1 MSKELSLKKF
11 FILFF
16 VFLFLFMRADNDFGH
31 VESGI
36 YFDYTKSIV
45 EDGDF
50 NIVDQFF
57 THEQNKYVTK
67 NYYYPDFHSHGSVIY
82 WNYLYSFGLFVNK
95 FLKLEGE
102 QLNTLLHVSLSFSS
116 VFFFLM
122 GMLLLPKTIALF
134 GFEFRKF
141 WYFLLPIITPLYF
154 YTVMEP
160 GNGSIVAFPLV
171 QILIHLYIWC
181 LKDFT
186 YRNMALYGGFLALS
200 FISKV
205 DAVFYGVLPFHAYF
219 YFLRERKLLEITS
232 KIAVFLLAFFLVNSL
247 QILNDYIKYGLFSYG
262 YIDTVFSDYNLF
274 WEVLF
279 SPYHGIIYYS
289 PLYLISVLG
298 FLYLIKK
305 HFDGNFIEFKEK
317 NFLLIFLGIV
327 LLIKLYIFAGSYS
340 HGSGVFGGRQFMSEI
355 PTFFMCALILI
366 NKIKSRWQENLL
378 YVFLF
383 IWSLIVFF
391 SYRDMSLDS
400 ANFTPWDVNS
410 KYYFLNIVN
419 RLGEFLYFIKELF
432 FGFSEVGLKLKIFF
446 LYPLGFSV
454 IFALLKYRNLK
465 KYAFAFLVF
474 FGGTYTLQTSYNY
487 YYGKKNVLLKRESGF
502 YDNALVGNGVA
513 MYFYYENMGSLNER
527 LVFLKAN
534 GKEDEFKRVDKIR
547 KRYHDEAK
555 SQILVYPDKSIPM
568 YKYYREFSTEHHMI
582 DGMKKY
588 NIPMLR

>member
-1 MSKELSLKKF
+1 MIENINYKRALIFLFTSL
-11 FILFF
+11 
-16 VFLFLFMRADNDFGH
+16 FLFLRADGDFGH

-45 EDGDF
+45 QDGDF
-50 NIVDQFF
+50 NIVNQFF
-57 THEQNKYVTK
+57 SEDQKKYVTK

-95 FLKLEGE
+95 FLNLSGE

-116 VFFFLM
+116 VFFFLL
-122 GMLLLPKTIALF
+122 GMFLLPKTLKLF
-134 GFEFRKF
+134 DFEMKSYWF
-141 WYFLLPIITPLYF
+141 FLLPMITPLYF

-171 QILIHLYIWC
+171 QILIHIYFWC
-181 LKDFT
+181 LKDFS

-219 YFLRERKLLEITS
+219 YFLREKKFFDIT
-232 KIAVFLLAFFLVNSL
+232 KKMVVFLLSFFIINSL
-247 QILNDYIKYGLFSYG
+247 QLFNDYIKYGLFAYG

-279 SPYHGIIYYS
+279 SPYHGIVYYS
-289 PLYLISVLG
+289 PLYLISIVG
-298 FLYLIKK
+298 FLYLVKK
-305 HFDGNFIEFKEK
+305 HFDGNFIEFQSK
-317 NFLLIFLGIV
+317 NFLLIFLSIV

-355 PTFFMCALILI
+355 PTFFMCSLLIL
-366 NKIKSRWQENLL
+366 NKIRSRLALNSI
-378 YVFLF
+378 YIVLF

-400 ANFTPWDVNS
+400 ANFTPWNVDS
-410 KYYFLNIVN
+410 KYYILNISN
-419 RLGEFLYFIKELF
+419 RLGEFYHFLIELF
-432 FGFSEVGLKLKIFF
+432 FGFSETVLKLK
-446 LYPLGFSV
+446 
-454 IFALLKYRNLK
+454 ALLIYPIIFSLLIALSKAKYFKR
-465 KYAFAFLVF
+465 YVIAFFVF
-474 FGGTYTLQTSYNY
+474 FSTTYLLQTVYNY
-487 YYGKKNVLLKRESGF
+487 HFGKKNVALKKASGF

-534 GKEDEFKRVDKIR
+534 GKDKEYERVEKIR
-547 KRYHDEAK
+547 QRYHEEAK
-555 SQILVYPDKSIPM
+555 SQILVYPNESIPM
-568 YKYYREFSTEHHMI
+568 HEYYREFATEHHMI
-582 DGMKKY
+582 DGMKRL
-588 NIPMLR
+588 NIPMLE